1 MKVKNPTSRQIID
14 HIAENNRTI
23 YNAEK
28 LSEKLSDFAFDIVNE
43 HLQKAIEELDEIADI
58 NRRENN
64 RLLKDFNELV
74 KNDNKKLAIKK

>member
-28 LSEKLSDFAFDIVNE
+28 LSEKLSDFAFDTVNE
-43 HLQKAIEELDEIADI
+43 HLQKAIEELNEIADI